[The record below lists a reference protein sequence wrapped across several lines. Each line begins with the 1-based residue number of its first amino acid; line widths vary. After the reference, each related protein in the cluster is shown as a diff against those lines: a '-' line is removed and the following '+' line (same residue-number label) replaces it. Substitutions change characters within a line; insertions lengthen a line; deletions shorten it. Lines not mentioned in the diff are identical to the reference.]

1 VIRAISIFA
10 LALLLGA
17 CASRSVLPEPKEV
30 RVSRDEPG
38 EDCKDL
44 GVISGM
50 TSSAKGTPEQAMEDL
65 KKEAAIKG
73 ANYVRIKQFSAYG
86 TGVTGIAYDCP

>member
-1 VIRAISIFA
+1 MMRVLLIFS
-10 LALLLGA
+10 LALLFGA

-30 RVSRDEPG
+30 RVSRDEPS

-44 GVISGM
+44 GVISGV
-50 TSSAKGTPEQAMEDL
+50 TSSAKGTSEQAMEDL
-65 KKEAAIKG
+65 KREAAIKG

-86 TGVTGIAYDCP
+86 TGVTGIAYECP